1 MAEGKPG
8 LDWAREM
15 MERADVSPRD
25 VARSWDVAEAFV
37 LRWLAG
43 LTVTDIPAVRVA
55 RFSRLV
61 KRPVGEIMTHL
72 GYEHG

>member
-15 MERADVSPRD
+15 MERADVSPKD
-25 VARSWDVAEAFV
+25 VARSWNVSEASV
-37 LRWLAG
+37 IRWLDG
-43 LTVTDIPAVRVA
+43 LVTTDIAAVRVA